1 VRNSLD
7 HGIELPENRIAAG
20 KSPVGNLILCGTS
33 GREYLHRSDR

>member
-20 KSPVGNLILCGTS
+20 KSPVGNLISLRNIRAGIS
-33 GREYLHRSDR
+33 ASK